1 MKLLKITALLLPLL
15 NGSLHA
21 GELGDLLAATLEHP
35 QVRAA
40 GAQQG
45 AAQAQHDAATG
56 RYFGNAALST
66 GWHRYEGNR
75 VVGVYIPGTP
85 GLPLVSDRI
94 VQSGVNYNL
103 PVDLFGVIA
112 AGRERAR
119 QDLTVA
125 GLAARQQTLL
135 KLHQAASAYLTLR
148 ALQKQSAALALYRQR
163 VEATHA
169 RTRLEVELGKAA
181 GVDAR
186 YAESELARLSAD
198 EAVLRGNIAQAEADL
213 REASGREK
221 VVPVAGVT
229 AIPAWEDVVLDET
242 LPVQIAQAREAGG
255 RAQAA
260 EGRRA
265 LWPSVS
271 LDANYFRNRGSGDD
285 RDTWAFGGVV
295 SLPLGATQYKQ
306 AEALKFNAVAA
317 EEQSRAAWRDTERQL
332 AALRAGYD
340 AAVADGQALEKE
352 IAYREDV
359 AAVQREMQRLG
370 SQTLENLFRHERD
383 LLDAHYRLAQARAR
397 AAVSW
402 SAAQV
407 VRGLPAETYIARMD
421 AQ

>member
-21 GELGDLLAATLEHP
+21 GELGDLLLATLDHP

-45 AAQAQHDAATG
+45 AAQAQFGAATG
-56 RYFGNAALST
+56 RYFGNAALSM

-75 VVGVYIPGTP
+75 VVGVYIPGTL

-119 QDLTVA
+119 QDLSA
-125 GLAARQQTLL
+125 ASLSARQQILL
-135 KLHQAASAYLTLR
+135 KLHQAASAYLTQR

-169 RTRLEVELGKAA
+169 RIRLEVELGKAA

-186 YAESELARLSAD
+186 YAESELARLAAD

-213 REASGREK
+213 REASGRDK
-221 VVPVAGVT
+221 VAPVAGAL
-229 AIPAWEDVVLDET
+229 AIPAWEEVALDET

-255 RAQAA
+255 RAQAD

-271 LDANYFRNRGSGDD
+271 LDANYFHNRGSGDD
-285 RDTWAFGGVV
+285 RDTWTFGGVV
-295 SLPLGATQYKQ
+295 SLPLGATQYQQ
-306 AEALKFNAVAA
+306 AEALKLNAVAA
-317 EEQSRAAWRDTERQL
+317 AEQSQAAWRDTERQL
-332 AALRAGYD
+332 AALHAAYD
-340 AAVADGQALEKE
+340 AAVADSQALEKE
-352 IAYREDV
+352 IAYREEV

-383 LLDAHYRLAQARAR
+383 LLDAYYRLAQAQAR

-407 VRGLPAETYIARMD
+407 VRGLSAETYIARMD